1 MTLINTS
8 WVRSKFYFERIFL
21 FLVCELEG
29 SDLIPT
35 VSQIPG
41 LANWPNSDSH
51 WSDVPGWA
59 EWGKAKRQV
68 DPHDG
73 AATSPASNSAQYQQG
88 LGHFSTNSP
97 QYSAGAGHVD
107 SGFNS
112 LGLGF
117 TQDQSSA
124 NPNPQYGS
132 GINRPYGQ
140 NSFGSGLSFAPYNVQ
155 GTSQPEG
162 LEGEEKYPSPSQ
174 GSLPGHS
181 QGFMNFDMR
190 LDSKPNTAPSYQ
202 TPGSEDPYSY
212 PGYARNSRG
221 TSENNNQLNQQQQ
234 IPFNPSQ
241 QHFQLHEAV
250 EKEKQH
256 NFKNNY
262 QQHQMNIFNPLQ
274 LQQFRTKQQEQSQ
287 GFQQQ
292 DLEEPPQFRP
302 GNYQQINYPFQNGAN
317 QPSFQN
323 GATKHRF
330 QNRNQQPLFENGGQS
345 PFQNGGNQQPF
356 QNGGNQQPFQNGVNQ
371 QPFQNE
377 GIESPFQNG
386 GNQSPFQNGGNQ
398 QPIQNEGNQQPF
410 QNGGNHP
417 QFQNP
422 SHPQKRGSGN
432 PGNQFPQLGNQFP
445 PTGNVFPSLGN
456 QNSPPRNQ
464 LPPRF
469 PQPGNQF
476 PLPGNQFPPPRNQ
489 FSPPGNQFPP
499 PGNQFPPQGNQFNP
513 QGNENLGNQFR
524 NPRQQFP
531 NQRNQFP
538 PGARFPPL
546 GQNPG
551 SDLFNNPNPGVQE
564 SLLVTGNPF
573 ATGEPLEIEKEG
585 NLGGGE
591 GGRGGGGGGGGGRGG
606 GGRGRGEGVGSDPFP
621 NNDKLPFLESGQPG
635 IETNQV
641 DDFNE
646 FQDFKDDYPEYGPG
660 LDYANNSPSGLDY
673 DDKGPNEY
681 GGPDFG
687 SDGPRGSEE
696 LGSYEGERFNSGA
709 PKDFEVPDY
718 GSPQPGGSE
727 GSRGN
732 GGSGDRGLLGNRKV
746 PGDSGNQNNSEEKK
760 SSSSRR
766 YDLKRG
772 KRYGPGE
779 GKRLEPA
786 SSTEPEYGNK
796 KETNSFQERKKWKK
810 PGKSQKYSRHSGFE
824 RRKRG
829 NHTLDITQVSDPY
842 SSTPTPGEEFSSA
855 EFQFDFKEK
864 NFNNEGS
871 ESESVNG
878 GYEGMQDEGKMS
890 KHPDFDQMEK
900 DFEKFSS
907 GDKNFYDKDL
917 AAAGED
923 FSFESGDFSDFKGVT
938 NSWSGNGFKDFEGAK
953 NEFSEFEGAK
963 SGFSEFEG
971 STSGFSDFYDKKGL
985 AKPTGSTGGISGEE
999 TTPGETPSVPAPA
1012 PGRYRKGKQISDQK
1026 NGSSTPWIP
1035 VVKHN

>member
-371 QPFQNE
+371 QPFQIE

-591 GGRGGGGGGGGGRGG
+591 GGRGGGGGGGRGG

-923 FSFESGDFSDFKGVT
+923 FSFESGDFSDFEGVT

>member
-356 QNGGNQQPFQNGVNQ
+356 QNGVNQ

-591 GGRGGGGGGGGGRGG
+591 GGRGGGGGGGRGG

-923 FSFESGDFSDFKGVT
+923 FSFESGDFSDFEGVT

>member
-1 MTLINTS
+1 MNSKVSKTFSQMTLINIS
-8 WVRSKFYFERIFL
+8 CVRSKFYFKRLFL

-35 VSQIPG
+35 VSQISG
-41 LANWPNSDSH
+41 LASWPNSDSH

-68 DPHDG
+68 DPQDG

-97 QYSAGAGHVD
+97 QYSAGAGHVE

-112 LGLGF
+112 LGFGF
-117 TQDQSSA
+117 SQDQSSA

-132 GINRPYGQ
+132 GYNRPYGQ
-140 NSFGSGLSFAPYNVQ
+140 NSFGSGLSSTPYNVQ
-155 GTSQPEG
+155 GTSQPAG
-162 LEGEEKYPSPSQ
+162 LGGEEKYPSPSQ

-181 QGFMNFDMR
+181 QGFMNFNMR
-190 LDSKPNTAPSYQ
+190 LDSKPNAAPSYQ
-202 TPGSEDPYSY
+202 TPGSQDPYSY
-212 PGYARNSRG
+212 SGYARNSRG
-221 TSENNNQLNQQQQ
+221 TSEINNQLNQQQQ

-262 QQHQMNIFNPLQ
+262 QQQHQMNIFNPLQ
-274 LQQFRTKQQEQSQ
+274 LQQFRTKQQQQSQ

-292 DLEEPPQFRP
+292 DPEEPPQFRP
-302 GNYQQINYPFQNGAN
+302 GNYQQINYPFQNGVN
-317 QPSFQN
+317 QPLFQN
-323 GATKHRF
+323 GATRHQF
-330 QNRNQQPLFENGGQS
+330 QNGNQQPLFENGG
-345 PFQNGGNQQPF
+345 
-356 QNGGNQQPFQNGVNQ
+356 NQ

-377 GIESPFQNG
+377 GLESPFQNG
-386 GNQSPFQNGGNQ
+386 GHQSPIQNGGNHL
-398 QPIQNEGNQQPF
+398 PFQNEGSQQPF

-432 PGNQFPQLGNQFP
+432 PGNQFPQLGNQFSP
-445 PTGNVFPSLGN
+445 IGNVFPSLGN

-464 LPPRF
+464 LLPRF
-469 PQPGNQF
+469 PQ
-476 PLPGNQFPPPRNQ
+476 
-489 FSPPGNQFPP
+489 PGNQFPP
-499 PGNQFPPQGNQFNP
+499 PGNQFPPQGNQFNT
-513 QGNENLGNQFR
+513 QGNQNLGNQFR

-546 GQNPG
+546 GPNPG

-573 ATGEPLEIEKEG
+573 AAGEPLEIEKEG

-591 GGRGGGGGGGGGRGG
+591 GGRGGGGGRGG
-606 GGRGRGEGVGSDPFP
+606 EGGKGRGEGGGRNPFP
-621 NNDKLPFLESGQPG
+621 NNDKLPFLESGHSG

-660 LDYANNSPSGLDY
+660 LDYANNGPSGLDY
-673 DDKGPNEY
+673 EDKGPNEY

-687 SDGPRGSEE
+687 SDGPRASEE
-696 LGSYEGERFNSGA
+696 SGSYEGERFNSGA
-709 PKDFEVPDY
+709 PKDFEVPDF
-718 GSPQPGGSE
+718 GSPNPESSE
-727 GSRGN
+727 GFRGN
-732 GGSGDRGLLGNRKV
+732 GGSGERGLLGNREV
-746 PGDSGNQNNSEEKK
+746 PRGSGSQDNSEVKK
-760 SSSSRR
+760 SSSSRK

-772 KRYGPGE
+772 KRYGPGEGKRYGPEEGKRYGLGE

-796 KETNSFQERKKWKK
+796 KEANSFEERKKWKK
-810 PGKSQKYSRHSGFE
+810 PGKSQKYSRNSGFE
-824 RRKRG
+824 RRKRA
-829 NHTLDITQVSDPY
+829 NQTLDITQVSDPY
-842 SSTPTPGEEFSSA
+842 SSTPTTGEEFSSA
-855 EFQFDFKEK
+855 EFQFDLKEK

-871 ESESVNG
+871 ASENVNG

-917 AAAGED
+917 AAPGED
-923 FSFESGDFSDFKGVT
+923 FSFEHGDFSDFEGVT

-985 AKPTGSTGGISGEE
+985 AKPTGSTEIMPGGISGED
-999 TTPGETPSVPAPA
+999 TTSGETPSVPAPG
-1012 PGRYRKGKQISDQK
+1012 PGRYRKGKQIYDQK
-1026 NGSSTPWIP
+1026 NASSTPWIP

>member
-68 DPHDG
+68 DPQDG

-591 GGRGGGGGGGGGRGG
+591 GGRGGGGGGGRGG

-796 KETNSFQERKKWKK
+796 KETNSFEERKKWKK

-829 NHTLDITQVSDPY
+829 NQTLDITQVSDPY

-923 FSFESGDFSDFKGVT
+923 FSFESGDFSDFEGVT